1 MAAFFAGVVR
11 APLTGVALILEMTGA
26 THLATVTLAARRT
39 ATLTATKVRSQ
50 PIYDTLRTPNVA
62 TTRLTDRRR
71 VTTATYARRVG
82 TIRLVVQP
90 TISGCAGR

>member
-26 THLATVTLAARRT
+26 THLATVTLAASFA

-50 PIYDTLRTPNVA
+50 PIYDTLRTRMVQ
-62 TTRLTDRRR
+62 RL
-71 VTTATYARRVG
+71 
-82 TIRLVVQP
+82 
-90 TISGCAGR
+90 S